1 MDALQAAVARIVE
14 AAAEAHADDA
24 LTFDQVRKVAGAG
37 SAMRHQP
44 GDRPVPDRPR
54 PPRLTE
60 PWFC

>member
-1 MDALQAAVARIVE
+1 VARIVE

-24 LTFDQVRKVAGAG
+24 LTFDQVREVAGAG
-37 SAMRHQP
+37 SAIRRQP
-44 GDRPVPDRPR
+44 GDRPMPDRPR